1 VTTCKK
7 CWNYEIHLKEALE
20 ELISLRAANELLQTE
35 LLSYATPK
43 NTWKINQDSNRNNSD
58 VDVNGER
65 SLITT
70 KYHMVKPRKSN
81 QSANVKT
88 DQFTKTANC
97 YTPLTKLHA
106 DNVGAMPV
114 IVNGDISTKRNAKV
128 NNRNTS

>member
-1 VTTCKK
+1 
-7 CWNYEIHLKEALE
+7 
-20 ELISLRAANELLQTE
+20 
-35 LLSYATPK
+35 
-43 NTWKINQDSNRNNSD
+43 
-58 VDVNGER
+58 
-65 SLITT
+65 
-70 KYHMVKPRKSN
+70 MVKPRKSN

-88 DQFTKTANC
+88 DQFTKPANC